1 MVAAMH
7 NQKDLQRFVEFVYM
21 RTYTYKEI
29 STNMDKN
36 LAKGQMQELFE
47 EVSNYFFLLS
57 EPTRLKI
64 LHALCGGER
73 PVGEIVSEIE
83 STQANVSRQ
92 LNMLYRAKILARR
105 KDGTQ
110 VYYRIDDQNT
120 VDVCRTVCGKMSV
133 KLANNKTLDKDA
145 VDSFMAG
152 GE

>member
-1 MVAAMH
+1 MP
-7 NQKDLQRFVEFVYM
+7 ND
-21 RTYTYKEI
+21 
-29 STNMDKN
+29 
-36 LAKGQMQELFE
+36 LAKEQMQEVFE

-64 LHALCGGER
+64 LHALCNGER
-73 PVGEIVSEIE
+73 PVGEIVTEIE

-92 LNMLYRAKILARR
+92 LNMLYRSKILARR

-120 VDVCRTVCGKMSV
+120 IDLCRTVCGQMSRKV
-133 KLANNKTLDKDA
+133 VNKNTLDQDA
-145 VDSFMAG
+145 VDNFMSG